1 MISLYSI
8 DYKVQIP
15 QEIYDCVFTYVNFL
29 YCVTQN
35 IHIVQIYYHFVVDF
49 SHEWS
54 QNFQ

>member
-15 QEIYDCVFTYVNFL
+15 LEIYDCVLTYVNFL

-35 IHIVQIYYHFVVDF
+35 IHIVQISYHFVVDF